1 MLCARFVPHSTP
13 EQRKDRFT
21 SYQEII
27 VMADAQ
33 KFSLTKFLREMRP
46 GALPV
51 TSNKATEF

>member
-33 KFSLTKFLREMRP
+33 KFSLTRP
-46 GALPV
+46 GVLPV
-51 TSNKATEF
+51 TSNKAAEF